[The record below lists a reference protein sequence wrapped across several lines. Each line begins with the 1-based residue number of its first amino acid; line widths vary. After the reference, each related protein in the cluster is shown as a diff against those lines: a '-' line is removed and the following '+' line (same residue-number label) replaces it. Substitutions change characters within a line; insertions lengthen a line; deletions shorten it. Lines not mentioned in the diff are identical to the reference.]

1 MRFLFGSHFEGS
13 RNGPFHSKESINLNM
28 LPFTTDW
35 VILKKLDKNNLR
47 TCIAIEQV
55 TEAMISGKLKEF
67 VGSKI
72 CCYLCD
78 DGIVLG
84 ETLDL
89 DGSLVFWSS
98 SPIVLLQ
105 HQHYATRLS

>member
-1 MRFLFGSHFEGS
+1 
-13 RNGPFHSKESINLNM
+13 M

-89 DGSLVFWSS
+89 DGSLVIFYYYYYYFLSTTLCFCLVFW
-98 SPIVLLQ
+98 
-105 HQHYATRLS
+105 HCWA